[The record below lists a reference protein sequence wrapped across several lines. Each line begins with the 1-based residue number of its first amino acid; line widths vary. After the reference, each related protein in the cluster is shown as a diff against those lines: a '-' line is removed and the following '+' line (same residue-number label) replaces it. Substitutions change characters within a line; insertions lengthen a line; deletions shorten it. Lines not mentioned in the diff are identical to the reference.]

1 MTIRKKKISN
11 PNIRPHR
18 ILKPWASLTVGG
30 KIWRTI
36 GVALCA
42 LWVGTFFQV
51 LLFKFVEPPFTPYML
66 ACYNEQRKDPNLS
79 EQYYRICVPIEDI
92 SPNMLKAAILG
103 EDGRFL
109 YHHGFSFKG
118 LREAYLKNEVE
129 GHIVRG
135 GSSISQQTAK
145 NCFLPFNRNLF
156 RKLVEAHYT
165 FLIEKLWGKKRILE
179 CYLNVVEFGN
189 GIYGCEAAS
198 WYYYNHSAK
207 TLTQEEAVRLAS
219 MLPNPKKVTPH
230 CLTETFVGRTQWI
243 LKWFERLSPN
253 VWDGFNET
261 YVERETAYANRGLFY
276 FAGWVALHELKKLR
290 PHHDNQDLE
299 NNTSYDEKE
308 EDSEKEPSQNY
319 RAQTME
325 AAQLSAQ
332 GVAGAV
338 GECAGPVGLHH
349 FPGVVLCGI

>member
-11 PNIRPHR
+11 ANIRPHR
-18 ILKPWASLTVGG
+18 ILKPWASLSVGG

-51 LLFKFVEPPFTPYML
+51 LLYKFVEPPLTPHMF

-79 EQYYRICVPIEDI
+79 EQYYRIYVPIEDI

-118 LREAYLKNEVE
+118 LREAYLKNERE

-135 GSSISQQTAK
+135 GSGISQQTAK
-145 NCFLPFNRNLF
+145 NCFLPFKRNLI

-165 FLIEKLWGKKRILE
+165 FLIEKLWGKERILE

-198 WYYYNHSAK
+198 RYYYNHSAK
-207 TLTQEEAVRLAS
+207 TLTQEEAARLVA
-219 MLPNPKKVTPH
+219 MLPNPKKVNPH
-230 CLTETFVGRTQWI
+230 CHTEKYDGWAQWI
-243 LKWFERLSPN
+243 LKNFKRLNPN
-253 VWDGFNET
+253 FWDGYNST
-261 YVERETAYANRGLFY
+261 YLERETAYANRGLFY
-276 FAGWVALHELKKLR
+276 FAGWVALHELKKLS

>member
-1 MTIRKKKISN
+1 MPIRKKKITN

-18 ILKPWASLTVGG
+18 LLKPWATLSVGG
-30 KIWRTI
+30 KIWRVVW
-36 GVALCA
+36 VALSV

-51 LLFKFVEPPFTPYML
+51 LLYKFVEPPFTPHMF
-66 ACYNEQRKDPNLS
+66 ACYNEQRKDPSLPV
-79 EQYYRICVPIEDI
+79 QYYRICVPIEDI
-92 SPNMLKAAILG
+92 SPSLLKAAILG

-109 YHHGFSFKG
+109 YHHGFSFKE
-118 LREAYLKNEVE
+118 LRKAYLQNERE
-129 GHIVRG
+129 GHVVRG
-135 GSSISQQTAK
+135 GSGISQQVAK
-145 NCFLPFNRNLF
+145 NCFLPFKRTLI

-165 FLIEKLWGKKRILE
+165 FLIEKLWGKERILE

-198 WYYYNHSAK
+198 RYYYNHSVK
-207 TLTQEEAVRLAS
+207 NRTREEAVRLVA
-219 MLPNPKKVTPH
+219 MLPNPKKRNPYCHMEKYEGKV
-230 CLTETFVGRTQWI
+230 QWVS
-243 LKWFERLSPN
+243 KRFERLNPN
-253 VWDGFNET
+253 VWDGYNST
-261 YVERETAYANRGLFY
+261 YLERETTYVNRGLFY
-276 FAGWVALHELKKLR
+276 FVGWVAVHELKKLR

-299 NNTSYDEKE
+299 DITSYDEKE
-308 EDSEKEPSQNY
+308 EDSKKEPSQSD

-325 AAQLSAQ
+325 AAQFSAQ

>member
-11 PNIRPHR
+11 LNIRPHR
-18 ILKPWASLTVGG
+18 ILKPWATLSVGG

-51 LLFKFVEPPFTPYML
+51 LLFKFVEPPFTPYMF
-66 ACYNEQRKDPNLS
+66 ACHNEQRKDPNLS

-165 FLIEKLWGKKRILE
+165 FLIENCGGRS
-179 CYLNVVEFGN
+179 
-189 GIYGCEAAS
+189 AS
-198 WYYYNHSAK
+198 WSA
-207 TLTQEEAVRLAS
+207 TSMWWSLAMAS
-219 MLPNPKKVTPH
+219 MAARRPAGTITTTRP
-230 CLTETFVGRTQWI
+230 
-243 LKWFERLSPN
+243 RLSPKRRRSD
-253 VWDGFNET
+253 WLPCF
-261 YVERETAYANRGLFY
+261 RIR
-276 FAGWVALHELKKLR
+276 R
-290 PHHDNQDLE
+290 
-299 NNTSYDEKE
+299 
-308 EDSEKEPSQNY
+308 
-319 RAQTME
+319 R
-325 AAQLSAQ
+325 
-332 GVAGAV
+332 
-338 GECAGPVGLHH
+338 
-349 FPGVVLCGI
+349 

>member
-1 MTIRKKKISN
+1 M
-11 PNIRPHR
+11 
-18 ILKPWASLTVGG
+18 
-30 KIWRTI
+30 
-36 GVALCA
+36 CA
-42 LWVGTFFQV
+42 FWVGTFFQV

-109 YHHGFSFKG
+109 YHHGFSFKC
-118 LREAYLKNEVE
+118 LREAYLKNERE

-135 GSSISQQTAK
+135 GSGISQQTAK
-145 NCFLPFNRNLF
+145 NCFLPFDRNLI

-165 FLIEKLWGKKRILE
+165 FLIEKLWGKERILE

-198 WYYYNHSAK
+198 RYYYNHSVK
-207 TLTQEEAVRLAS
+207 TLTQEEAARLVA
-219 MLPNPKKVTPH
+219 MLPNPKKVNPH
-230 CLTETFVGRTQWI
+230 CHTEKYEGWAQWI
-243 LKWFERLSPN
+243 LKNFVRLNPN
-253 VWDGFNET
+253 FWDGYNSI
-261 YVERETAYANRGLFY
+261 YLERETAYVNRGLIY
-276 FAGWVALHELKKLR
+276 FAGWVALHELKKLS

-338 GECAGPVGLHH
+338 CECAGPVGLHH